1 MSDALSDIDAPA
13 VPTSKRELA
22 RFHKR
27 RETHQRI
34 EQAALAL
41 FVERGF
47 ERTSI
52 DMIAERAAI
61 SRRTFFHYFPSKE
74 DIIHSAAGEDERMAA
89 AARTLAAN
97 LSPLDAAEHILLVI
111 VGQYENAAAFVIDR
125 VTRQTPALMERRHY
139 HYACRERS
147 LLAALLRVW
156 PDPSKLD
163 VLRVAAAASIGV
175 LRLAV
180 DDWSVYEGELE
191 LLPFLRKGFCDL
203 RDGLAGGPRVSGG
216 GAQG

>member
-1 MSDALSDIDAPA
+1 MSESLPDLDPA
-13 VPTSKRELA
+13 AAQISKRELA
-22 RFHKR
+22 RFHKQ
-27 RETHQRI
+27 RETHKRI

-52 DMIAERAAI
+52 DMIAQQAGI

-89 AARTLAAN
+89 AAQTLAPK

-111 VGQYENAAAFVIDR
+111 VGEFENADALVIDR

-147 LLAALLRVW
+147 LLAALLRIW
-156 PDPSKLD
+156 PAPSKLD
-163 VLRVAAAASIGV
+163 VLRVAAAASIAV

-180 DDWSVYEGELE
+180 DDWSLHQGELE
-191 LLPFLRKGFCDL
+191 LLPFLRKGFRDL
-203 RDGLAGGPRVSGG
+203 RDGLAGGGP
-216 GAQG
+216 